1 MGELMGNMQ
10 PTHQSEYGL
19 LAILKREL
27 SLDLTRTIS
36 EEELKKNQ
44 EFNKFRAYKEIY
56 RIIRTGETLETAR
69 ES

>member
-19 LAILKREL
+19 MAILKREINL
-27 SLDLTRTIS
+27 TETRTIS
-36 EEELKKNQ
+36 EEELKSNQ
-44 EFNKFRAYKEIY
+44 ELNKFRAYKEIY
-56 RIIRTGETLETAR
+56 RIIRTGETLESAK